1 MCKFSHAFEEHV
13 DIDGRVIRLECLD
26 SESGERRS
34 GAKIAPGAGSNL
46 FGLEFE
52 GQEYL
57 VGAIEHEG
65 NSMLLGTPV
74 LYPSPN
80 RVRNARFVF
89 EGQVFEFEANEGT
102 NFLHGLVQ
110 RVPWQHATPFITS
123 DGVSV
128 KTSITFEPGKE
139 IYDLFPIRN
148 RLEITYTL
156 MADGIRLDFQV
167 INLDSEKRLPFGL
180 GIHPFFNVIGPRE
193 RIKLQVPA
201 EKWMEAVDLLPTGE
215 LVDLQEG
222 PADMREPTPLS
233 DVDLDDV
240 FYGMAPEKP
249 QVIYYETLGKKLT
262 LKASAF
268 FTHTCIFSPPHYPF
282 FCVENQSC
290 STDAHNLYD
299 QGLKEAA
306 HLAVLNP
313 GESLVSWVE
322 ITLSE
327 L

>member
-1 MCKFSHAFEEHV
+1 MVKFTHGFEKRD
-13 DIDGRVIRLECLD
+13 DIDGTVIYLECLD
-26 SESGERRS
+26 DESGERRS
-34 GAKIAPGAGSNL
+34 GARIAPGAGSNL
-46 FGLEFE
+46 FDLEFD

-57 VGAIEHEG
+57 FGAIEHEG
-65 NSMLLGTPV
+65 TPRLLGTPV

-89 EGQVFEFEANEGT
+89 EGRAFEFEANEGT

-110 RVPWQHATPFITS
+110 KEPWQHATPFITS
-123 DGVSV
+123 EGVRV

-148 RLEITYTL
+148 RLELTYTL
-156 MADGIRLDFQV
+156 MPDGIRLDFQV
-167 INLDSEKRLPFGL
+167 TNLDSEKRLPFGL
-180 GIHPFFNVIGPRE
+180 GIHPFFKVLGPRE
-193 RIKLQVPA
+193 QIKLQVPA
-201 EKWMEAVDLLPTGE
+201 KKWMEAVDLLPTGE
-215 LVDLQEG
+215 LLDLAEG

-233 DVDLDDV
+233 EVDLDDV
-240 FYGMAPEKP
+240 FYGMMPENP

-290 STDAHNLYD
+290 STDAHNLYA
-299 QGLKEAA
+299 QGLKEVA
-306 HLAVLNP
+306 HLAVLTP
-313 GESLVSWVE
+313 GESLASWVE
-322 ITLSE
+322 ITLSD